1 MTDRDPFTING
12 RTWVYDPSSR
22 THKPADIATEAN
34 DRPASP
40 AADLEPPAGYA
51 PAQAEQG
58 LPFNTPVSITVISY
72 RTRLAD
78 TDGISAKAA
87 IDGLVHC
94 GILRDDSPKE
104 VSEVRYRQVKVKNS
118 SEEKTVIEIEAV

>member
-1 MTDRDPFTING
+1 MTDRGPFTING

-22 THKPADIATEAN
+22 THKPAGIAPAAN
-34 DRPASP
+34 DRPAGS

-51 PAQAEQG
+51 SAQAEQS
-58 LPFNTPVSITVISY
+58 LPFDSPVSITVISH
-72 RTRLAD
+72 RVRLCD
-78 TDGISAKAA
+78 PDNVSAKAC

-104 VSEVRYRQVKVKNS
+104 VSEVRYRQVKVKNRE
-118 SEEKTVIEIEAV
+118 EEKTVIEIESV

>member
-1 MTDRDPFTING
+1 MKRSPITING
-12 RTWVYDPSSR
+12 VTYAYDESSS
-22 THKPADIATEAN
+22 THRRIEDIAAKAN
-34 DRPASP
+34 DRPAGP

-51 PAQAEQG
+51 PAQAEQS
-58 LPFNTPVSITVISY
+58 LPFNTPVSITVISH
-72 RTRLAD
+72 RVRLCD
-78 TDGISAKAA
+78 PDNVSAKAC

-104 VSEVRYRQVKVKNS
+104 VSEVRYRQVKVKNR

>member
-22 THKPADIATEAN
+22 THKPAGIAPAAGDHAPGSAAN
-34 DRPASP
+34 VEPASGDG
-40 AADLEPPAGYA
+40 AL
-51 PAQAEQG
+51 AEKKG
-58 LPFNTPVSITVISY
+58 ARFDTPVSITIISH
-72 RTRLAD
+72 RVRLTDAD
-78 TDGISAKAA
+78 NCSAKAA

-104 VSEVRYRQVKVKNS
+104 VTEVSYRQVKVKNRE
-118 SEEKTVIEIEAV
+118 EEKAVIEIEAV